1 MTQLRVG
8 NWIRRYKARG
18 LAGLKSGV
26 RGRLSG
32 VGRRLSADQASLMRP
47 PLIDQTPDPWK
58 RNDALW
64 KRRCAQP
71 MNRVR
76 LTCTVGWMRRTQR
89 SRPKPTRSR
98 PRYVGGRSQDGART
112 ASMRGGGDARQGK
125 TPLIRLT
132 AHPVSTQMISG
143 VSTQGTGRFQ
153 VVEGPMNADLRM
165 GFCQRLMT
173 SAQRQGSWVFD
184 HVRVHPAQV
193 FQAWLDD
200 HRDDLE
206 VVYRPADSPEWN
218 PDESLKGDVN
228 AGGHRGKPTRDKAQR
243 NSTVRRPMN
252 RRQNKPER
260 VKKYVQHRSIKYA
273 A

>member
-1 MTQLRVG
+1 MQPC
-8 NWIRRYKARG
+8 
-18 LAGLKSGV
+18 
-26 RGRLSG
+26 
-32 VGRRLSADQASLMRP
+32 QA
-47 PLIDQTPDPWK
+47 LITSPDVLNKILP
-58 RNDALW
+58 D
-64 KRRCAQP
+64 
-71 MNRVR
+71 
-76 LTCTVGWMRRTQR
+76 
-89 SRPKPTRSR
+89 KP
-98 PRYVGGRSQDGART
+98 GAV
-112 ASMRGGGDARQGK
+112 Q
-125 TPLIRLT
+125 
-132 AHPVSTQMISG
+132 
-143 VSTQGTGRFQ
+143 
-153 VVEGPMNADLRM
+153 
-165 GFCQRLMT
+165 LMT
-173 SAQRQGSWVFD
+173 SAQRQGSWALD